1 MFGRFFSRRQDFHN
15 GACTAFGDGT
25 HGFFHDIGKAAFF
38 IAWRRVGIAINASFS
53 QIIIIP
59 FHFGSQFVPHF
70 LIDAAGGQHMDTVT
84 HFRNFAEHDRGAA
97 LNKHISSIPGTGIC
111 RKAGEGVTAAT
122 LHTYNQFR

>member
-1 MFGRFFSRRQDFHN
+1 
-15 GACTAFGDGT
+15 
-25 HGFFHDIGKAAFF
+25 
-38 IAWRRVGIAINASFS
+38 
-53 QIIIIP
+53 
-59 FHFGSQFVPHF
+59 
-70 LIDAAGGQHMDTVT
+70 MDTVT